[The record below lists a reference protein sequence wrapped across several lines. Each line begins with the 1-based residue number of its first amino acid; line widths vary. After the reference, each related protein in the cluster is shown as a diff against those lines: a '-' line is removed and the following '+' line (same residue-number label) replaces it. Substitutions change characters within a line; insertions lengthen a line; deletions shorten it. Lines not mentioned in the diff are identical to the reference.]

1 MKTISI
7 LGSTGSIGTQ
17 TLEVCKAYNVY
28 PVALAANSN
37 IGLLEKQARE
47 WKPKI
52 VAVFDENAAKK
63 LKIAMADTEV
73 KVVAGMDGLM
83 EAACIKEAEIVLT
96 AVVGMVG
103 LLPTL
108 SAIEAGKDIALAN
121 KETLVCAGDIVMSR
135 ARDKGVKILP
145 VDSEHSAIFQCL
157 QSAHDKRQVSELIL
171 TASGGPFLGWTAQ
184 QLKTATREQA
194 LKHPNWSMG
203 SKITIDSATLM
214 NKGLEFI
221 EAMRLFD
228 MSPEN
233 ISVVVHRESIIH
245 SMIRYV
251 DGSVIAQMGL
261 PDMKLPIAYALT
273 FPDRLDFGGELLDF
287 SKCPN
292 LTFAKP
298 DYEAFRCLSLAVE
311 AAKKGGL
318 ATAVLNG
325 ANEAAVEM
333 FLNDKIKFYQI
344 ADCVEAALSDAC
356 IPGKITVEKVLEA
369 DAMAREIAI
378 KSVK

>member
-1 MKTISI
+1 MNTISI

-17 TLEVCKAYNVY
+17 TLEVCKAYNIY

-37 IGLLEKQARE
+37 IELLEKQARE
-47 WKPKI
+47 WKPKL
-52 VAVFDENAAKK
+52 VAVFNGNAASK
-63 LKIAMADTEV
+63 LKTALADTEI
-73 KVVAGMDGLM
+73 KVVAGMDGLI
-83 EAACIKEAEIVLT
+83 EAACIEEAEIVLT

-108 SAIEAGKDIALAN
+108 AAIDAGKDIALAN
-121 KETLVCAGDIVMSR
+121 KETLVCAGDIVMAK
-135 ARDKGVKILP
+135 AREKGIKILP

-157 QSAHDKRQVSELIL
+157 QGAHDEKQVSELIL
-171 TASGGPFLGWTAQ
+171 TASGGPFFGWSEQ
-184 QLKTATREQA
+184 QLKAATLEQA

-228 MSPEN
+228 MSPER

-251 DGSVIAQMGL
+251 DGSIIAQMGL

-273 FPDRLDFGGELLDF
+273 FPNRFDFGGELLDF
-287 SKCPN
+287 SKCPS
-292 LTFAKP
+292 LTFATP
-298 DYEAFRCLSLAVE
+298 DYKAFKCLSLAIE

-325 ANEAAVEM
+325 ANEAAVEL
-333 FLNDKIKFYQI
+333 FLNKKIQFYQI
-344 ADCVEAALSDAC
+344 SDCVATALNEVKQNDEVT
-356 IPGKITVEKVLEA
+356 IEKVLEV
-369 DAMAREIAI
+369 DSLARECVF